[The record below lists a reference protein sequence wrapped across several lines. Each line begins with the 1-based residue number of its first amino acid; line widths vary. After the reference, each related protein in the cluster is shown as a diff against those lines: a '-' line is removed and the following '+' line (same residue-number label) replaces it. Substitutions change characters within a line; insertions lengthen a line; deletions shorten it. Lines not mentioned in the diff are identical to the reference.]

1 MAKKIT
7 AENFKTD
14 YYESQNAFENVDG
27 YIKNKNFVQFYD
39 HNNVQLL
46 ELIMKDST
54 AAAVFVFMARYCE
67 NNNTIHV
74 SNVQLQEVLK
84 KSESTI
90 KRSIRTLKDL
100 NFITTI
106 KKGRDNIYF
115 INPQVICNTGAKYKN
130 RLVHLYME
138 YKKTTDVGH
147 IDASLVDERKHHSF
161 STRRKYIFKFPTRE
175 TGIEKFKTDEL
186 AQLAEKVLAE
196 EESQKRDALI
206 AEMDEMFG
214 PVDWEKESKFF
225 NKMKN

>member
-7 AENFKTD
+7 AENFKAD
-14 YYESQNAFENVDG
+14 YYESQNVFENVDG

-39 HNNVQLL
+39 NNNVQLL

-90 KRSIRTLKDL
+90 KRSIRTLKNL
-100 NFITTI
+100 NFITVI
-106 KKGRDNIYF
+106 KTGRDNIYF
-115 INPQVICNTGAKYKN
+115 INPQIVCNTGAKYKN
-130 RLVHLYME
+130 RLVHLYMK
-138 YKKTTDVGH
+138 YKKTTDVEH
-147 IDASLVDERKHHSF
+147 IDASLVDERKHQSF
-161 STRRKYIFKFPTRE
+161 RNRKKYIFKFSTRE
-175 TGIEKFKTDEL
+175 TGIEKYETDEL
-186 AQLAEKVLAE
+186 AELVEKVLE
-196 EESQKRDALI
+196 EQESKKKDALI

-214 PVDWEKESKFF
+214 PVDWEKESKSF
-225 NKMKN
+225 KIK